1 MSSKD
6 INQTSGTPSAPL
18 SATDPSTSA
27 SAPPDS
33 TSMASLLATTA
44 EQGKAL
50 EGKERLVEAIEGPCD
65 SDDEGPWRGR
75 SLIWTARVSVKRVR
89 AVVREEGEEWHSD
102 VEGFSEEGGSERG
115 SEDESA
121 GGEQHGQD
129 GDDDTIEEEGE
140 DEQEISIHKFISK

>member
-89 AVVREEGEEWHSD
+89 AVVREEGED
-102 VEGFSEEGGSERG
+102 GIVMLRVLVRRVGVRG
-115 SEDESA
+115 EARMRVLVVSSMVRMEMMTRLRRRA
-121 GGEQHGQD
+121 
-129 GDDDTIEEEGE
+129 
-140 DEQEISIHKFISK
+140 KMSKK